1 VASNL
6 TRNEARERA
15 GLLSVQSYQV
25 DLDLTGGESTFR
37 SVTTARFSCTAPG
50 ASTFIDLTAPEV
62 IEITLNGQP
71 VDRAAFD
78 GNRIALTGLAAANEL
93 RVSADCAYSRTGEGL
108 HRFTDPADKGIYMYS
123 DLETF
128 DAHQIYACFDQP
140 DLKATFELTVSGQ
153 DDWQVISNMPPAG
166 DPEPAGPGNLRWQFP
181 PTPVLPT
188 YITAVAAGPYHAV
201 RSEHDGIPLG
211 VFCRQSLAAYLDP
224 GEILEITRQ
233 GFDFYHREFGVRYPF
248 PKYDQLFVPE
258 FKAGA
263 MENAGCV
270 TFLENYVFRSRV
282 TDTAR
287 EMRASTILHEM
298 AHMWFG
304 DLVTMRWWDD
314 LWLNESFATWAAAV
328 SEAEN
333 TRWTGA
339 WTTFS
344 QVEKAW
350 AYRQDQLPST
360 HPIAADIPDI
370 AAVEVNFDGITY
382 AKGAAVLKQLVAYV
396 GREAFV
402 AGVRAYFAA
411 HAWGN
416 ATLADLLGS
425 LEQTSG
431 RDLTSWSKAW
441 LETAGVNTLRPRFET
456 GPDGRF
462 TSFSVL
468 QEAVTDYPQLRPH
481 RIAIG
486 LYDRAGGG
494 FTRTRQVEADIAG
507 TATEISEL
515 IGARRPDLVL
525 VNDDDLSYA
534 KVRLD
539 GQSLRALIDGRG
551 QFADALP
558 AAICWAAAWDMVR
571 DGELAVRDYLDLVLA
586 GTGTITDVTVLQTV
600 LRQVSVAVRRFADPG
615 WRPAGMARLA
625 AGLRGLLDGAAAGSD
640 EQLAFAIAFASLAAG
655 RDDLT
660 LLAGLL
666 DGSVT
671 IDGLVIDTDMRW
683 RLLHRLVSRGA
694 AGEAQI
700 EAELDRDPTDA
711 GQRHAASARAAIP
724 APEAKAAAWQQIT
737 SGQLPSAIFRST
749 LNGFHDLDQD
759 ELLEPFAGP
768 FFDVIAGIWQDWG
781 SDMAQYFA
789 EVAYPSTVIT
799 PAAIEAADAY
809 LQRGSA
815 PAALARLLSEGRDD
829 VARALRCRQ
838 RDAAAAQ

>member
-1 VASNL
+1 
-6 TRNEARERA
+6 
-15 GLLSVQSYQV
+15 
-25 DLDLTGGESTFR
+25 
-37 SVTTARFSCTAPG
+37 
-50 ASTFIDLTAPEV
+50 
-62 IEITLNGQP
+62 
-71 VDRAAFD
+71 
-78 GNRIALTGLAAANEL
+78 
-93 RVSADCAYSRTGEGL
+93 
-108 HRFTDPADKGIYMYS
+108 
-123 DLETF
+123 
-128 DAHQIYACFDQP
+128 
-140 DLKATFELTVSGQ
+140 
-153 DDWQVISNMPPAG
+153 
-166 DPEPAGPGNLRWQFP
+166 
-181 PTPVLPT
+181 
-188 YITAVAAGPYHAV
+188 
-201 RSEHDGIPLG
+201 
-211 VFCRQSLAAYLDP
+211 
-224 GEILEITRQ
+224 
-233 GFDFYHREFGVRYPF
+233 
-248 PKYDQLFVPE
+248 
-258 FKAGA
+258 
-263 MENAGCV
+263 
-270 TFLENYVFRSRV
+270 
-282 TDTAR
+282 
-287 EMRASTILHEM
+287 
-298 AHMWFG
+298 MWFG

-468 QEAVTDYPQLRPH
+468 QEAVADYPQLRPH

-486 LYDRAGGG
+486 LYDRGGGG
-494 FTRTRQVEADIAG
+494 FTRTRQVEVDIAG
-507 TATEISEL
+507 GATEISEL
-515 IGARRPDLVL
+515 TGARRPDLIL

-539 GQSLRALIDGRG
+539 EQSLRALIDGRG

-625 AGLRGLLDGAAAGSD
+625 AGLRGLLEAAAAGSD
-640 EQLAFAIAFASLAAG
+640 EQLAFAIAFANLATGSA
-655 RDDLT
+655 DLT

-666 DGSVT
+666 DGSVA

-694 AGEAQI
+694 AGEPQI
-700 EAELDRDPTDA
+700 EAELDRDLTDA

-737 SGQLPSAIFRST
+737 SGQLPSATFRST
-749 LNGFHDLDQD
+749 LSGFHDLDQD

-768 FFDVIAGIWQDWG
+768 FFDVIGGIWQDWG

-809 LQRGSA
+809 LQRSSA

-838 RDAAAAQ
+838 RDAAAASPRPRPPPRGPAAGPAGPRSGPAGPRRRPAGSASWGTRCWCRGCSGCASRRPRRPARRRAAEPGSGPGTGTTRRSAARCRQRRRRRPGGRVGGQQPRRLERRPPACDQRRRASSFLLLGRGQQAQPGPDAHLVPGGEAGDRRHVVRADRGHAVRSPLARRQRRAVGPLGEPEHHGAQHAVVRQVGPDPGGDGAQVLADGQGAGGAGLAARAATEAAWS